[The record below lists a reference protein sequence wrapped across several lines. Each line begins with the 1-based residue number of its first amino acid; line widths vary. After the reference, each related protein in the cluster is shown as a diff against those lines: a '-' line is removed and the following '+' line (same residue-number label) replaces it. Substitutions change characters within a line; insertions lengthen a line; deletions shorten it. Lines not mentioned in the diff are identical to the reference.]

1 MSREITV
8 SVGCHHGGPSG
19 VSRVAAK
26 SARKTTARMS
36 SGLVVAATQRS
47 YLAPWSGATLAALS
61 GRSLF
66 AQSVPL
72 I

>member
-1 MSREITV
+1 
-8 SVGCHHGGPSG
+8 
-19 VSRVAAK
+19 
-26 SARKTTARMS
+26 MS

-47 YLAPWSGATLAALS
+47 YLAPWLGATLAALS